1 MLLICCI
8 TRADWFQSVLQ
19 ESVSCSTSQ
28 RATIYYNSTGCLDVA
43 LNVQTLLKHTTGSK
57 IPILIPQ
64 HHKSIEI
71 MLRIQ
76 PTYQAHL
83 VWNFGNSSRGWRESG
98 KRTQAVT
105 GGLNVQLMVFI
116 FFNSAGLSKTVVFPP
131 AAAISASTAASHEKV
146 SRAAGAWKVKINDKP
161 HMVS

>member
-1 MLLICCI
+1 MLLICRI

-43 LNVQTLLKHTTGSK
+43 LNVQTLLKHTTDSK

-83 VWNFGNSSRGWRESG
+83 VFLEFWELQQWMTGERQEDTGSDRRTKCSAHGFYILQQCWFKQNRRLPSSSGDICEHCGVPRESQQSCWSLKG
-98 KRTQAVT
+98 
-105 GGLNVQLMVFI
+105 
-116 FFNSAGLSKTVVFPP
+116 
-131 AAAISASTAASHEKV
+131 E
-146 SRAAGAWKVKINDKP
+146 DK
-161 HMVS
+161 